1 MFCLTLKNYALMQIL
16 KDNVRNSIIKYAEEE
31 FLEKGFTDAS
41 LRTIAARVGI
51 SVSTIYSYY
60 KNKDE
65 LMTAVCRPFINSMM
79 QITKERHSE
88 STTLEDMMDIEKQ
101 QETAKLFI
109 SFVTKY
115 RDIIRLIL
123 YKSEGSTVNNF
134 RDNYT
139 DATTAHI
146 LWFFRKMKMKYPHIN
161 TDISTFFI
169 HANCAWMLSI
179 IGEMASHDL
188 SDSEL
193 DKFASD
199 FVHFSTS
206 GWASLFG
213 VDVK

>member
-1 MFCLTLKNYALMQIL
+1 MQIL

-65 LMTAVCRPFINSMM
+65 LMTAVCRPFIDSMM

-123 YKSEGSTVNNF
+123 YKSEGKQLPRQLYRCHHRAHSLVLRKDEDEISAYKYRHFNVFHSCQLRVDAVNHR
-134 RDNYT
+134 RDGKPRPLRQRIRQVCKRFCAFLNKRLGKSVWRRCKIKN
-139 DATTAHI
+139 TT
-146 LWFFRKMKMKYPHIN
+146 FFRTNPH
-161 TDISTFFI
+161 F
-169 HANCAWMLSI
+169 
-179 IGEMASHDL
+179 
-188 SDSEL
+188 
-193 DKFASD
+193 
-199 FVHFSTS
+199 
-206 GWASLFG
+206 
-213 VDVK
+213 